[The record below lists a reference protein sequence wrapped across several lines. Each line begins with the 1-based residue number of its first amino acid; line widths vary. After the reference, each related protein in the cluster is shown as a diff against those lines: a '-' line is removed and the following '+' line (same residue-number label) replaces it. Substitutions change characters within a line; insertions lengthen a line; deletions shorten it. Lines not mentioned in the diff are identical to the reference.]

1 MAVGAWTFYNKFR
14 KNLGNG
20 TINMTGMNVKML
32 LATSASN
39 AATATLS
46 IRSSITSEVA
56 AGSGYATSG
65 LVVAATK
72 SWTAGASAGSMRLN
86 FGATQWKA
94 SGGTIAN
101 IKFAV
106 LYLSGPSA
114 TAKKLLCYS
123 QLSTGQFSL
132 TNQNTLTIT
141 PAATGVFNL
150 T

>member
-1 MAVGAWTFYNKFR
+1 MGTMANSAARITPR
-14 KNLGNG
+14 
-20 TINMTGMNVKML
+20 
-32 LATSASN
+32 SAS
-39 AATATLS
+39 AP
-46 IRSSITSEVA
+46 I
-56 AGSGYATSG
+56 GSP
-65 LVVAATK
+65 
-72 SWTAGASAGSMRLN
+72 GSMRLN

-114 TAKKLLCYS
+114 TAKKLICYS
-123 QLSTGQFSL
+123 QLSTAAFSL
-132 TNQNTLTIT
+132 TNQNTLTVT